1 MQDRTINFYRM
12 VFDYLH
18 KKVGLAAILE
28 NFVLCKHAKAVLEN
42 KV

>member
-12 VFDYLH
+12 VFDYSR
-18 KKVGLAAILE
+18 KMVGLAAILE
-28 NFVLCKHAKAVLEN
+28 NFVLCKAVLEN